1 MEVKFSAH
9 FWVRKTG
16 SAHFF
21 WAFEKFEPV
30 LETGSDDFAQ
40 KKWVF
45 ARFLPTFEKP
55 ANPCAATV
63 SGVFAHFPTF
73 FFN

>member
-1 MEVKFSAH
+1 MLKISAH
-9 FWVRKTG
+9 FWSGKTG

-21 WAFEKFEPV
+21 RATAKNGAI
-30 LETGSDDFAQ
+30 LEEDTDGFGQ

-55 ANPCAATV
+55 ANPCATTV
-63 SGVFAHFPTF
+63 SGVSAHFPTF